1 MDVGLRRVLLMT
13 YFPSGF
19 WSRLITRLLADDQI
33 AESIKIAYEVI
44 NENSKME
51 QVSCLFLNKYVN
63 K

>member
-51 QVSCLFLNKYVN
+51 
-63 K
+63 